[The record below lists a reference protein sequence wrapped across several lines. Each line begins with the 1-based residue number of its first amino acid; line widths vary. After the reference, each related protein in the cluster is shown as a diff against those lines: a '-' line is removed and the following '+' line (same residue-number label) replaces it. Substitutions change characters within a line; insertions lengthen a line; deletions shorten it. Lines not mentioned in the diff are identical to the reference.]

1 MRESL
6 CRAAAVALLV
16 VTVLPQSAR
25 ADDAAA
31 QLPSPL
37 APLHHAI
44 ASSDWTAITPGV
56 DRLSTTA
63 APAHVLALTAYRLAP
78 TSIRMRV
85 VPQLAPGGSSAVDI
99 AASSHAAIVI
109 NAGFFWITPDN
120 ALAPT
125 GLLISDG
132 KTLAPRKDCR
142 ACPGVIYADKKGVHI
157 ERERNLKSVRG
168 ITAAVQ
174 VGPML
179 VEKGAVITFK
189 PEGPAAARSAVCLD
203 AAHNVIVVAAL
214 SALTLYE
221 MAALMQ
227 AAPKD
232 GGFGCDTA
240 LNLDGGPSTQVAVTI
255 KGHSEQLGF
264 PRPVQNFLAFE
275 LK

>member
-1 MRESL
+1 MLDLR
-6 CRAAAVALLV
+6 CCAIAVALLV
-16 VTVLPQSAR
+16 ATGLPQSAR

-31 QLPSPL
+31 QGPGSL
-37 APLHHAI
+37 APLHQAI
-44 ASSDWTAITPGV
+44 ATSVWAAIAPGV
-56 DRLSTTA
+56 DRLTTTA
-63 APAHVLALTAYRLAP
+63 SPAEVLSLTAYRLAP
-78 TSIRMRV
+78 NSIRLRV
-85 VPQLAPGGSSAVDI
+85 VPQLAPGGSSAVEI
-99 AASSHAAIVI
+99 AASTHSAIVI
-109 NAGFFWITPDN
+109 NGGFFWITPDN

-157 ERERNLKSVRG
+157 ERERNLKSTRG

-179 VEKGAVITFK
+179 VENSAVITFK

-203 AAHNVIVVAAL
+203 PAHNVIVVAAL

-227 AAPKD
+227 AAPTD
-232 GGFGCDTA
+232 GGFGCETA